1 MNPKPKLR
9 EAVAVEGRYDAHAV
23 RAAVDTLV
31 IELGGFSVFHNGE
44 KRQMLRQIAEER
56 GLILLTDSD
65 GAGLLIR
72 TRLRALLGSRNVR
85 FAYVPAIPGKERRK
99 QKPGAA
105 GLLGVEAMSAERI
118 RSALAAA
125 GAVILTEPDEPDE
138 PDEAA
143 EADEPVT
150 RGDLYDAGFFGRAGS
165 AAKRA
170 ALLKAMALPPD
181 ISVSALVEMLEMKQY
196 RASYRR
202 FLADAETDANRQHTN
217 EKEPAE

>member
-1 MNPKPKLR
+1 
-9 EAVAVEGRYDAHAV
+9 
-23 RAAVDTLV
+23 
-31 IELGGFSVFHNGE
+31 
-44 KRQMLRQIAEER
+44 MLRQIAEER

-125 GAVILTEPDEPDE
+125 GAVFLTEPDE

-202 FLADAETDANRQHTN
+202 FLADAETDANR
-217 EKEPAE
+217 

>member
-31 IELGGFSVFHNGE
+31 IELGGFSVFHNE
-44 KRQMLRQIAEER
+44 KKRQMLRQIAEER

-118 RSALAAA
+118 RAALAAA
-125 GAVILTEPDEPDE
+125 GAVFLTEPDE

-143 EADEPVT
+143 EPDEPVT
-150 RGDLYDAGFFGRAGS
+150 RGDLYDAGFFGRTGS

-170 ALLKAMALPPD
+170 ALLKAMELPPD
-181 ISVSALVEMLEMKQY
+181 ISVNALVEMLEMKRY

-202 FLADAETDANRQHTN
+202 FLADAGEETNRQHTN

>member
-23 RAAVDTLV
+23 RSAVDALV

-72 TRLRALLGSRNVR
+72 TRLRTLLGSRNVR

-118 RSALAAA
+118 RAALEAA
-125 GAVILTEPDEPDE
+125 GATILTEPDEPDE
-138 PDEAA
+138 AA
-143 EADEPVT
+143 ETETDEPVT
-150 RGDLYDAGFFGRAGS
+150 RGDLYDAGFFGRTGS
-165 AAKRA
+165 AEKRA
-170 ALLKAMALPPD
+170 ALLKAMELPPD
-181 ISVSALVEMLEMKQY
+181 ISVSALVDMLGMKRY

-202 FLADAETDANRQHTN
+202 FLADVGKRQNTS